1 MDYWRQSHSEPSC
14 DIHHLYTVLGM
25 RLVMAMYICHEDIHS
40 TSWHG
45 SKDIALHATHY
56 SRSDASTVPLS
67 SECRWTNKH
76 YKVLIILSESD
87 SCKIKHIQK
96 MKSLSTT
103 TTLTKSNLL
112 HRSYKATFMRLKPH
126 SLSHSLCH
134 EVLRSAN
141 LCEKEAMSHV
151 TMITGTA
158 G

>member
-1 MDYWRQSHSEPSC
+1 MDCWRQSHSEPSC

-45 SKDIALHATHY
+45 SKDIALHVTHY
-56 SRSDASTVPLS
+56 SWSDASTVPLS

-76 YKVLIILSESD
+76 YKVLIILFESD

-112 HRSYKATFMRLKPH
+112 HRSYEAH
-126 SLSHSLCH
+126 SWDWSHTPYLT
-134 EVLRSAN
+134 VYVTRSWD
-141 LCEKEAMSHV
+141 LLICVRKKQYHMLPW
-151 TMITGTA
+151 
-158 G
+158 